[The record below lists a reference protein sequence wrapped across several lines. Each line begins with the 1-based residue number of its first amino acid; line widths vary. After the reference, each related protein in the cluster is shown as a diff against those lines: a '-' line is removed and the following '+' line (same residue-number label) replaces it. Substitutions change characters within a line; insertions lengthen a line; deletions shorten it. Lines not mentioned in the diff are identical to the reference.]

1 MNFVPLN
8 AALAGLKGWAGLNG
22 GPEKAGFS
30 GENMLLLD
38 VAWKD
43 GAEWW

>member
-1 MNFVPLN
+1 MNFVPLK

-30 GENMLLLD
+30 GENILL
-38 VAWKD
+38 KD
-43 GAEWW
+43 AA